1 MSNDKIIIESLKDE
15 LEVCNTEKNTLIQEN
30 NMLKRSLTDI
40 VEKLRVCNSIPR
52 NTNTDIGMVSEATSQ
67 TSREERERISRARER
82 VAAREAQFERES
94 EEREA
99 QFKRESEER
108 EEAAR
113 AERERVARA
122 RERVAAREAQF
133 ERESEEREEAARAEQ
148 EERLERSRERL
159 AAARREG
166 EEIVARARER
176 LAESR
181 AARIPEIV
189 RQAQKA

>member
-52 NTNTDIGMVSEATSQ
+52 NTNTDIGRVSESEATSQ

-99 QFKRESEER
+99 QFKRDSEER
-108 EEAAR
+108 EEAAQAERERVAR

-133 ERESEEREEAARAEQ
+133 ERESEEREAQFKREEAARALQ
-148 EERLERSRERL
+148 
-159 AAARREG
+159 
-166 EEIVARARER
+166 R

-181 AARIPEIV
+181 EARIPEIV
-189 RQAQKA
+189 IQAQKAQEITATQD